1 MSVVSRQL
9 PVVRWFVVLSAGL
22 PGVAAAQYR
31 APAQHFPTINTEAQ
45 PLSGNEPVTFQADSV
60 TYDKDHG
67 LVAADGH
74 VEAWQNDHVLRADR
88 VTFDRNTN
96 VAAAYGHVVIVE
108 PDGQVLFADYAELT
122 QGMRSGVLTG
132 MRALL
137 AQNGRLAANGARRTD
152 GKLNEMTR
160 GVYSTCNVC
169 ALNPNKPPLWELRA
183 HLLTEDLENQRIE
196 YQDAYLDFFGIPVF
210 YMPYFSNSAPS
221 VKRQSGLLAPSIAVT
236 DSHLGAYV
244 ALPYYLVLDDQSDL
258 TLTPLIATRTGPQ
271 LEALYRRDF
280 NNGVLRIDGA
290 VARDQGANQ
299 TPGQNSGA
307 KGIQGYVFAHGV
319 FDWDKTWRYG
329 FDINLATSTDYLR
342 DFHVPGYG
350 ANVLTSDAFVEGF
363 GTGSYAKLDIRT
375 YQGLD
380 SSIKQSLL
388 PYVLPRFQY
397 SFFGEPDALGGRL
410 SFDTQEFNVSRQQGT
425 NDQRLAGRLTWDRP
439 FAGPLGDRWLFTL
452 QGTAAAYNAN
462 VLNAQPNYQDNDVA
476 SGVHGQAQVALKLN
490 WPFLR
495 PDGMGGNQ
503 IIEPIVQVIAA
514 PQSGN
519 SLRDNI
525 PNEDSLN
532 YEFTDATLFQLN
544 RFGGYDRYDGGLRAN
559 FALRAEWNLAG
570 GQKLEGLLGASYEQH
585 IDRNLY
591 PQFQPWNGFEPGSR
605 LSDVVT
611 RASYV
616 PNRFFDITAR
626 GRFDHSNGDI
636 RFADAIGTAGV
647 PLLRV
652 SAGFVFSSTNPYA
665 EYLDNFND
673 PTLFKPNLFFGPFPG
688 PFNQF
693 FIPREEAT
701 VGATTHFGGYTISAD
716 ARRNLE
722 TGKLISVGTNAKW
735 ENECF
740 AFDIYAARR
749 FTAINNDS
757 GDTTVLF
764 TIILKTVG
772 AFGANG

>member
-1 MSVVSRQL
+1 MSA
-9 PVVRWFVVLSAGL
+9 VRRRASVIRAAWLFLAWVAGPSAAL
-22 PGVAAAQYR
+22 AQYR

-67 LVAADGH
+67 LVSADGH

-137 AQNGRLAANGARRTD
+137 AQNGRIAANGARRTD
-152 GKLNEMTR
+152 GKINEMSR
-160 GVYSTCNVC
+160 GVYSTCNIC
-169 ALNPNKPPLWELRA
+169 ALNPNKPPLWQLRA

-196 YQDAYLDFFGIPVF
+196 YQDAYLEFFGFPVF
-210 YMPYFSNSAPS
+210 YLPYFSNSAPS

-307 KGIQGYVFAHGV
+307 KGLQGYVFAHGL
-319 FDWDKTWRYG
+319 FDWNKTWRYG

-363 GTGSYAKLDIRT
+363 GAGSYAKLDIRT

-397 SFFGEPDALGGRL
+397 SLLSEPDLFGGRL
-410 SFDTQEFNVSRQQGT
+410 SFDTQEYNVSRQEGT
-425 NDQRLAGRLTWDRP
+425 NDQRLAGRVQWNRP
-439 FAGPLGDRWLFTL
+439 FAGPLGDRWLLTL
-452 QGTAAAYNAN
+452 WGSAAAYNAN
-462 VLNAQPNYQDNDVA
+462 VLSGQPNYQDDNVG
-476 SGVHGQAQVALKLN
+476 SGVHGQAQVAVKLN

-532 YEFTDATLFQLN
+532 YE
-544 RFGGYDRYDGGLRAN
+544 
-559 FALRAEWNLAG
+559 
-570 GQKLEGLLGASYEQH
+570 QH

-591 PQFQPWNGFEPGSR
+591 PQFQPWNGFEPGSH

-616 PNRFFDITAR
+616 PNQFFDVTAR

-652 SAGFVFSSTNPYA
+652 SAGFFFSATNPYS
-665 EYLDNFND
+665 EYLSNFND
-673 PTLFKPNLFFGPFPG
+673 PALFKPNLFFGPFPG

-693 FIPREEAT
+693 FMPREEAT
-701 VGATTHFGGYTISAD
+701 VGASTHFGGYTISAN
-716 ARRNLE
+716 AQRNLQ
-722 TGKLISVGTNAKW
+722 TGKLIAIGTNAKW